1 MKTVYGIESGSYS
14 DYRVHDIYE
23 DRHLAEQICAACNIG
38 PYSDYRVKKF
48 TLIESFDE
56 WTRDRKFIYQVEI
69 IESADGQQ
77 KINKISEWRKPNE
90 IHELYAHADKY
101 GDGYYARAT
110 SDRGLEQAEKACYDK
125 LAEFK
130 AKKAG
135 IA

>member
-14 DYRVHDIYE
+14 DYRVHNICK
-23 DRHLAEQICAACNIG
+23 DRQLAEQICEACNIG

-56 WTRDRKFIYQVEI
+56 WTRDRKFIYEVEI
-69 IESADGQQ
+69 IEYADGQQ
-77 KINKISEWRKPNE
+77 KIGKISEWRKTND
-90 IHELYAHADKY
+90 IHECYADKY